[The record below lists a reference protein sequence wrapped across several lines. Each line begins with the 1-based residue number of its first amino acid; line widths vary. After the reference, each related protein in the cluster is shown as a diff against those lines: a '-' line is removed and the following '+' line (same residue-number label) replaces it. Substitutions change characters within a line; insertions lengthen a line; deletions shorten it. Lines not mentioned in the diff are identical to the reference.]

1 MSSGAEAFA
10 RLVRGSGPIDLLA
23 ASAAI
28 ATDAYP
34 VAELDAARATVHEWG
49 ACLASRIAA
58 DFAPAHRLRLL
69 NRYFFDEL
77 GFHGNRLDYF
87 DIDNNYLN
95 RVVER
100 RRGLPISLAAVYM
113 TVGRA
118 AGLRLEGV
126 SFPRRFLVKLA
137 QGDSTFVVDVFEG
150 GATLSTEQ
158 LRRRLAQ
165 AHGED
170 AGPLAPYLR
179 AATEREI
186 LARWLYNLK
195 VLHERAENWPAL
207 LGVAHRLV
215 ALLPHSAQDRLDRA
229 AVYERLECPRA
240 AALDIEAVL
249 LAQAGRPDA
258 GALRERLAQLRA
270 SAGRLN

>member
-10 RLVRGSGPIDLLA
+10 RLVSGHGPIELLPA
-23 ASAAI
+23 AAAI
-28 ATDAYP
+28 ATDAFP
-34 VAELDAARATVHEWG
+34 VAALDESCATVREWSARLAAR
-49 ACLASRIAA
+49 IAP
-58 DFAPAHRLRLL
+58 DLAPAHRLRLL

-77 GFHGNRLDYF
+77 GFHGNRRDYF
-87 DIDNNYLN
+87 DIDNSYLN

-100 RRGLPISLAAVYM
+100 RRGLPISLSAIYL
-113 TVGRA
+113 TIGRA

-137 QGDSTFVVDVFEG
+137 QGDSVFVIDVFEG
-150 GATLSTEQ
+150 GATLGSDD
-158 LRRRLAQ
+158 LRTRLVH
-165 AHGED
+165 AHGEN
-170 AGPLAPYLR
+170 AGPLASYLR

-195 VLHERAENWPAL
+195 LLHERAGDWPAL

-215 ALLPHSAQDRLDRA
+215 ALLPDSAQDRLDRA
-229 AVYERLECPRA
+229 AVYEQLECPRA

-249 LAQAGRPDA
+249 LAQVGRPDA
-258 GALRERLAQLRA
+258 GALRERLARLRA
-270 SAGRLN
+270 RSDRLN

>member
-1 MSSGAEAFA
+1 MSSGADAFA
-10 RLVRGSGPIDLLA
+10 RLVRGSGPIELLTA
-23 ASAAI
+23 AAAI

-34 VAELDAARATVHEWG
+34 AAELDSACATVRDWS
-49 ACLASRIAA
+49 ARLAGRIAL
-58 DFAPAHRLRLL
+58 DLAPAHRLRLL

-87 DIDNNYLN
+87 ALDNSYLN

-100 RRGLPISLAAVYM
+100 RSGLPISLAAVYM
-113 TVGRA
+113 AIGRA

-126 SFPRRFLVKLA
+126 SFPRRFLVKLT
-137 QGDSTFVVDVFEG
+137 QGDSAFVIDVFEG
-150 GATLSTEQ
+150 GVTLSAEQ
-158 LRRRLAQ
+158 LRARLAH

-170 AGPLAPYLR
+170 AGPLAPYLC

-195 VLHERAENWPAL
+195 LLHERAGNWPAL

-215 ALLPHSAQDRLDRA
+215 ALQPDSAQDRLDRA

-240 AALDIEAVL
+240 AALDIELVL
-249 LAQAGRPDA
+249 RAQAGRPDA
-258 GALRERLAQLRA
+258 AALRERLARLRA